1 LKDFVVVVVAI
12 TDPLVEGEDYGFG
25 GADDLIVFKDLVGGA
40 EEGEFF
46 LEDF

>member
-1 LKDFVVVVVAI
+1 LEDFVVVIVAI
-12 TDPLVEGEDYGFG
+12 TDPLVKGEDNGFG

-40 EEGEFF
+40 EGREFF